1 MSRDWLVADWRAPAS
16 VRTAVT
22 TRNGNGASTGCFAT
36 FNLGARSG
44 DAADAVAANRA
55 ALRETLS
62 LPAEPVWLQQ
72 VHGTQVIA
80 AHQHAGTGEPEA
92 DAAIARTPG
101 VVLAILSADCLPV
114 LLASDDGTLIGAA
127 HAGWRGLA
135 GGVLEAVVQRMAID
149 PALIHAWL
157 GPAAGPRAYEVGD
170 EVRDAFVASTS
181 GAVTAFAA
189 TRPGHW
195 VCDLYALARLRLAA
209 LGVHRVTGGH
219 YCTISEPQRFFSH
232 RRDGRSGRMASLIW
246 RKNGDG
252 GN

>member
-1 MSRDWLVADWRAPAS
+1 MSRDWLVADWGAPAA
-16 VRTAVT
+16 VRTVVT
-22 TRNGNGASTGCFAT
+22 TRNGSGASAGCFAS
-36 FNLGARSG
+36 FNLGTRCG

-55 ALRETLS
+55 VLRETLG

-72 VHGTQVIA
+72 VHGTRVIA
-80 AHQHAGTGEPEA
+80 ADQHTGSVEPQA
-92 DAAIARTPG
+92 DAAIARRPG

-114 LLASDDGTLIGAA
+114 LLASDDGAVIGAA

-135 GGVLEAVVQRMAID
+135 AGVLEATVQRMALD
-149 PALIHAWL
+149 PARISAWL

-170 EVRDAFVASTS
+170 EVRDAFVACVS
-181 GAVTAFAA
+181 GAAAAFIA

-209 LGVHRVTGGH
+209 VGVHRITGGH

-246 RKNGDG
+246 REA
-252 GN
+252 

>member
-1 MSRDWLVADWRAPAS
+1 MSRDWLVADWNAPAT
-16 VRTAVT
+16 VRTVVT
-22 TRNGNGASTGCFAT
+22 TRNGSGASAGGFAS
-36 FNLGARSG
+36 FNLGTRCG

-55 ALRETLS
+55 VLRETLG

-72 VHGTQVIA
+72 VHGTRVIA
-80 AHQHAGTGEPEA
+80 ADQHSGALEPEA

-114 LLASDDGTLIGAA
+114 LLASDDGAVIGAA

-135 GGVLEAVVQRMAID
+135 GGVLEAVVQRMAVD
-149 PALIHAWL
+149 AARLIVWL

-170 EVRDAFVASTS
+170 EVRDAFVSCVPA
-181 GAVTAFAA
+181 AATAFVA

-195 VCDLYALARLRLAA
+195 VCDLYALARMQLAA
-209 LGVHRVTGGH
+209 VGVQRISGGH
-219 YCTISEPQRFFSH
+219 YCTISEPQRFYSH

-246 RKNGDG
+246 REA
-252 GN
+252 